1 MFEQSYSKILFS
13 TLCITHHAYAKKK
26 LKISHSH
33 IHLLCILI
41 LTLFIL
47 THCEKQHEI
56 FAACIINV
64 WSFTD
69 VLPKIKTTTKK
80 KESSSKTTSLFLT
93 KLHPLVTEKV
103 AWHLSYIFLS
113 QHTRNMY
120 IGSFFF
126 RPLPFSWRLNRV
138 QRKKFKLGLTTLFNN
153 KIFYKIRLSLSRMY
167 YSICHFTTLLFTDL
181 WFVLHLWIF
190 V

>member
-1 MFEQSYSKILFS
+1 MFERSYSKILFS

-26 LKISHSH
+26 IKISHSH

-69 VLPKIKTTTKK
+69 VLPKIKTTTTK
-80 KESSSKTTSLFLT
+80 KESSSKDHKLIFKQTLSTSNWKSSMTFKLYFFISTYQEYAHRKFLLSPSSVFLT
-93 KLHPLVTEKV
+93 
-103 AWHLSYIFLS
+103 S
-113 QHTRNMY
+113 
-120 IGSFFF
+120 
-126 RPLPFSWRLNRV
+126 
-138 QRKKFKLGLTTLFNN
+138 
-153 KIFYKIRLSLSRMY
+153 
-167 YSICHFTTLLFTDL
+167 
-181 WFVLHLWIF
+181 
-190 V
+190 